1 MARRINFLH
10 YILNENKDSLLQ
22 NFFKAQEKSPV
33 KGDWVLR
40 VKKDVEELG
49 LNLTF
54 LEIARTSKA
63 DLKKITREKIKSAA
77 FRYLSEVKLS
87 HAKSRNVRH
96 SELKLQ
102 SYLQSSQ
109 SDLSIK
115 EKQFTFAARS
125 RMLDVRSNFRIGLK
139 TTQCRRCEDS
149 EETQEHLL
157 HCPTLRDGGVV
168 RDVPQYD
175 DLLGEET
182 KKIVN
187 ISRILSTKFDTFLK
201 TPGAP
206 SSSAAVTVM

>member
-1 MARRINFLH
+1 M
-10 YILNENKDSLLQ
+10 
-22 NFFKAQEKSPV
+22 
-33 KGDWVLR
+33 
-40 VKKDVEELG
+40 
-49 LNLTF
+49 TF
-54 LEIARTSKA
+54 LEIAWTPKSN
-63 DLKKITREKIKSAA
+63 LKKITREKVKSAV
-77 FRYLSEVKLS
+77 FIYLSEAKLAHS
-87 HAKSRNVRH
+87 KTRSIRH

-109 SDLSIK
+109 SNFSIK
-115 EKQFTFAARS
+115 EKQSTFTARS
-125 RMLDVRSNFRIGLK
+125 RMLDVKSNFKVGLK

-182 KKIVN
+182 QKIII
-187 ISRILSTKFDTFLK
+187 ISRILSTKFHTFTK

>member
-1 MARRINFLH
+1 M
-10 YILNENKDSLLQ
+10 
-22 NFFKAQEKSPV
+22 
-33 KGDWVLR
+33 R
-40 VKKDVEELG
+40 VKKDLEELE

-54 LEIARTSKA
+54 LEIARTPKSV
-63 DLKKITREKIKSAA
+63 LKKILREKVKSAA

-87 HAKSRNVRH
+87 HSKSRSVRH

-109 SDLSIK
+109 SNLSIK

-125 RMLDVRSNFRIGLK
+125 RMLDVKSNFKVGLK

-157 HCPTLRDGGVV
+157 HCPTLRDGTVV
-168 RDVPQYD
+168 TDVPQYD

-182 KKIVN
+182 QKIID
-187 ISRILSTKFDTFLK
+187 ISRILSK
-201 TPGAP
+201 TPCAP
-206 SSSAAVTVM
+206 SVSAAIAVM